1 MAKKRIKQ
9 KRKKS
14 KKKIQANSAHAS
26 LCALAPVII
35 DKKILEPIHA
45 KVQIPQKEVLY
56 RPTDKLVFVV
66 LGVVSGC
73 EAVFDLNQ
81 SLRVD
86 RPLLRAFGY
95 EKCADQSVIQG
106 TLNAATGEN
115 VQQLEDAL
123 KAIWDENNL
132 TVSLLEK
139 AQREGTVV
147 TIDMDLSGMPA
158 SKKAEKSEKGYF
170 AGKRNIYGRQLARIV
185 VPETQEIVTECL
197 YPGNRL
203 SCKVFKDMVK
213 KMEQTLPSDTKVQR
227 RLIRLRLDGG
237 FGTDANINYALWRGY
252 HLLVKIYSGKRAKVL
267 AKSVQEWV
275 DISPGSNNTSRQ
287 AGWVSKP
294 HRYGG
299 KTKQLAIRMPRKKG
313 DGYKYSVLVT
323 TAMNADIQTTVTDYD
338 GRSGVPESVFC
349 QDNQGLGM
357 RKRRKRGFVAQQML
371 TLLNQLAHNLI
382 RWMQKWLTTAV
393 EQSAMEQS
401 AVEQSA
407 AESSS
412 SDDESDHPGDFVPEN
427 AVLVVKTLN
436 GLGMKRFV
444 RQILSVSGRV
454 VMKKGKVLQV
464 ILNPLYPLINRIRT
478 AFVALLKPYGITVS
492 LDEI

>member
-1 MAKKRIKQ
+1 MAKKKIKR
-9 KRKKS
+9 KGKKS
-14 KKKIQANSAHAS
+14 KKKIQANSAYAS
-26 LCALAPVII
+26 LCALAPVIT
-35 DKKILEPIHA
+35 DKKILEPIHEE
-45 KVQIPQKEVLY
+45 VRIPQKKVFY

-86 RPLLRAFGY
+86 RQLLRAFGY
-95 EKCADQSVIQG
+95 EKCADQSVIQD

-115 VQQLEDAL
+115 VQQMEDAL

-139 AQREGTVV
+139 ARREGTVT

-158 SKKAEKSEKGYF
+158 SKKAEEAKKGYF
-170 AGKRNIYGRQLARIV
+170 AGKRNIYGRQLARIL
-185 VPETQEIVTECL
+185 VPETQEIVADCL

-213 KMEQTLPSDTKVQR
+213 KMEQFLPLDTKVQR

-252 HLLVKIYSGKRAKVL
+252 HLLVKMYSGNRAKVL

-275 DISPGSNNTSRQ
+275 DISPGSNNIPRQ

-299 KTKQLAIRMPRKKG
+299 KTKQLAIRMPKKKG
-313 DGYKYSVLVT
+313 AGYKYSVLVT
-323 TAMNADIQTTVTDYD
+323 TDMNADIQTTVTDYD
-338 GRSGVPESVFC
+338 GRSGVPESAFC

-357 RKRRKRGFVAQQML
+357 RKRRKRSFVAQQML
-371 TLLNQLAHNLI
+371 TLLNQLGHNLI
-382 RWMQKWLTTAV
+382 RWMQKWLMTAV
-393 EQSAMEQS
+393 EQS
-401 AVEQSA
+401 AVEQST
-407 AESSS
+407 AESTSP
-412 SDDESDHPGDFVPEN
+412 DDESDHPRDFVPEN
-427 AVLVVKTLN
+427 ADLVVKTLN
-436 GLGMKRFV
+436 ALGMKRFV

-454 VMKKGKVLQV
+454 VMNKGKVLQV
-464 ILNPLYPLINRIRT
+464 ILNPLYPLINRIRN

>member
-1 MAKKRIKQ
+1 MSKKRIKR

-14 KKKIQANSAHAS
+14 KKEIQANSAHAS
-26 LCALAPVII
+26 LCALAPVIA
-35 DKKILEPIHA
+35 DRKIFEPIHE
-45 KVQIPQKEVLY
+45 KVQIPQKEVFY

-81 SLRVD
+81 NLRVD

-95 EKCADQSVIQG
+95 EKCADQSVIQD
-106 TLNAATGEN
+106 TLNAATLEN

-123 KAIWDENNL
+123 KVIWDKNNL
-132 TVSLLEK
+132 TVAFLENS
-139 AQREGTVV
+139 QRDGSVV
-147 TIDMDLSGMPA
+147 TIDMDLSGMPS
-158 SKKAEKSEKGYF
+158 SKKAEEAEKGYF
-170 AGKRNIYGRQLARIV
+170 SGKRNIYGRQLARTL
-185 VPETQEIVTECL
+185 VPETQEIVSESL

-213 KMEQTLPSDTKVQR
+213 KMEQTLSLDTKSQR
-227 RLIRLRLDGG
+227 QLIRLRLDGG
-237 FGTDANINYALWRGY
+237 FGTDENINYALWRSY
-252 HLLVKIYSGKRAKVL
+252 HLLVKMFSGNRANVL

-275 DISPGSNNTSRQ
+275 DISPDTDNIPRQ
-287 AGWVSKP
+287 AGWVTQA
-294 HRYGG
+294 HRYCR
-299 KTKQLAIRMPRKKG
+299 KTIQLAIRMPKKKG
-313 DGYKYSVLVT
+313 DGYKYSVLVST
-323 TAMNADIQTTVTDYD
+323 DMSADIHTTVTDYD
-338 GRSGVPESVFC
+338 GRSGVPESTFC

-357 RKRRKRGFVAQQML
+357 RKRRKRSFVAQQML

-382 RWMQKWLTTAV
+382 RWMQKWLMTAV
-393 EQSAMEQS
+393 EQSA
-401 AVEQSA
+401 AKP
-407 AESSS
+407 
-412 SDDESDHPGDFVPEN
+412 SDDESEHSRDSVPED
-427 AVLVVKTLN
+427 AGLVVKTLN

-444 RQILSVSGRV
+444 RQILSLSGRV

-478 AFVALLKPYGITVS
+478 AFEALLKPYGIPIS

>member
-1 MAKKRIKQ
+1 M
-9 KRKKS
+9 
-14 KKKIQANSAHAS
+14 
-26 LCALAPVII
+26 
-35 DKKILEPIHA
+35 
-45 KVQIPQKEVLY
+45 LY
-56 RPTDKLVFVV
+56 RPTDKLVFVA
-66 LGVVSGC
+66 LGIVSGC

-95 EKCADQSVIQG
+95 EKCADQSVIQT
-106 TLNAATGEN
+106 TLNAATQEN

-139 AQREGTVV
+139 AQREGKIE

-158 SKKAEKSEKGYF
+158 SKNAEESEKGYF
-170 AGKRNIYGRQLARIV
+170 AGRRNIYGRQLGRIL
-185 VPETQEIVTECL
+185 VPETQEIVADCL

-213 KMEQTLPSDTKVQR
+213 KMEQVLPLDTKVQR

-252 HLLVKIYSGKRAKVL
+252 RLLVKMYSGNRAKVL

-275 DISPGSNNTSRQ
+275 DISPGENNIPRQ

-299 KTKQLAIRMPRKKG
+299 KTRQLAIRMPKKKG
-313 DGYKYSVLVT
+313 AGYKYSVLVT
-323 TAMNADIQTTVTDYD
+323 THMNADIQTTSTDYD
-338 GRSGVPESVFC
+338 GRSGVPESAFA

-357 RKRRKRGFVAQQML
+357 RKRRKRSFVAQEML

-382 RWMQKWLTTAV
+382 RWMQKWLMTAV
-393 EQSAMEQS
+393 EQSAIEQS
-401 AVEQSA
+401 V

-412 SDDESDHPGDFVPEN
+412 SDDESEHPRDSAPED
-427 AVLVVKTLN
+427 VDLVVKTLN

-454 VMKKGKVLQV
+454 MMKKGKVCQV

>member
-1 MAKKRIKQ
+1 MAKKRIKR

-14 KKKIQANSAHAS
+14 KQKIQENSAHAS
-26 LCALAPVII
+26 LCALAPVIT
-35 DKKILEPIHA
+35 DKEILDPIHE

-95 EKCADQSVIQG
+95 EKCADQSVIQD
-106 TLNAATGEN
+106 TLNAATQEN

-139 AQREGTVV
+139 SQREGTVA

-158 SKKAEKSEKGYF
+158 SKKAEKAEKGYF
-170 AGKRNIYGRQLARIV
+170 SGKRNIHGRQLARILA
-185 VPETQEIVTECL
+185 PETQEIVAECL

-203 SCKVFKDMVK
+203 SCKAFKDMVQ
-213 KMEQTLPSDTKVQR
+213 KMEQILPSDTKAQR

-237 FGTDANINYALWRGY
+237 FGADENINFALWRGY
-252 HLLVKIYSGKRAKVL
+252 HLLVKMYSGKRANAL

-275 DISPGSNNTSRQ
+275 DISPGSSNTKRQ
-287 AGWVSKP
+287 AGWLSKP
-294 HRYGG
+294 HRYGR

-313 DGYKYSVLVT
+313 VGYKYSVLVT
-323 TAMNADIQTTVTDYD
+323 TDMNADIQTTIADYD
-338 GRSGVPESVFC
+338 GRSGVPESAFC

-357 RKRRKRGFVAQQML
+357 RKRRKRSFVAQQML

-382 RWMQKWLTTAV
+382 RWMQKWLMTAV
-393 EQSAMEQS
+393 EESAIAE
-401 AVEQSA
+401 SA
-407 AESSS
+407 AEFSS
-412 SDDESDHPGDFVPEN
+412 SDDESDHPSDFVPEN
-427 AVLVVKTLN
+427 ADLVVKTLN

-454 VMKKGKVLQV
+454 VMNKGKALQV

>member
-1 MAKKRIKQ
+1 MAKKRIKR

-26 LCALAPVII
+26 LCALAPVIT
-35 DKKILEPIHA
+35 DKEILEPIHE

-95 EKCADQSVIQG
+95 EKCADQSVIQD

-139 AQREGTVV
+139 AQREGTVA

-158 SKKAEKSEKGYF
+158 SKKAEEVEKGYF
-170 AGKRNIYGRQLARIV
+170 AGKRNIYGRQLARIL
-185 VPETQEIVTECL
+185 VPETQEIVSESL

-203 SCKVFKDMVK
+203 SLEVFKDMVK
-213 KMEQTLPSDTKVQR
+213 KMEQILPSDTKVQR

-252 HLLVKIYSGKRAKVL
+252 HLLVKMYSGKRAKVL
-267 AKSVQEWV
+267 AKSVQEWI
-275 DISPGSNNTSRQ
+275 DITPGSNNTARQ

-299 KTKQLAIRMPRKKG
+299 KTRQLAIRMPKKKG
-313 DGYKYSVLVT
+313 AGYKYSVLVT
-323 TAMNADIQTTVTDYD
+323 TDMNADIQTTVTDYD
-338 GRSGVPESVFC
+338 GRSGVPESAFC

-382 RWMQKWLTTAV
+382 RWMQKWLMTAV
-393 EQSAMEQS
+393 EQS

-407 AESSS
+407 AEFSS
-412 SDDESDHPGDFVPEN
+412 SDDESDHPSDFVPEN
-427 AVLVVKTLN
+427 ADLVVKTLN

-478 AFVALLKPYGITVS
+478 AFVELLKPYGITVS
-492 LDEI
+492 LGEI

>member
-1 MAKKRIKQ
+1 MAKKRIKR

-14 KKKIQANSAHAS
+14 KKKIQTNSAHAS
-26 LCALAPVII
+26 LCALAPVIT
-35 DKKILEPIHA
+35 DKEILEPIHQ
-45 KVQIPQKEVLY
+45 KVQIPQKEVFY

-95 EKCADQSVIQG
+95 GKCADQSVIQT
-106 TLNAATGEN
+106 TLNAATQEN
-115 VQQLEDAL
+115 VQQMEDAL

-139 AQREGTVV
+139 AQREGGIE

-158 SKKAEKSEKGYF
+158 SKKAEEAEKGYF
-170 AGKRNIYGRQLARIV
+170 AGKRNIYGRQLARILA
-185 VPETQEIVTECL
+185 PETQEIVAESL

-213 KMEQTLPSDTKVQR
+213 KMEQILPLDTKAQR

-237 FGTDANINYALWRGY
+237 FGTDKNINFALWRDY
-252 HLLVKIYSGKRAKVL
+252 HLLVKMYSGNRAKVL
-267 AKSVQEWV
+267 AKSIQEWV
-275 DISPGSNNTSRQ
+275 DISPGSNNIPRQ

-294 HRYGG
+294 HRYAR
-299 KTKQLAIRMPRKKG
+299 KTKQLAIRMPKKKG

-323 TAMNADIQTTVTDYD
+323 TDMNADIQTTVTDYD

-357 RKRRKRGFVAQQML
+357 RKRRKRSFVAQQML
-371 TLLNQLAHNLI
+371 MLLNQLAHNLI
-382 RWMQKWLTTAV
+382 RWMQKWLMTAV
-393 EQSAMEQS
+393 EQSA
-401 AVEQSA
+401 VEQPA
-407 AESSS
+407 AEFSS
-412 SDDESDHPGDFVPEN
+412 SDDEWDHPGDFVPEN
-427 AVLVVKTLN
+427 ADLVVKTLN

-444 RQILSVSGRV
+444 RQILSISGRV
-454 VMKKGKVLQV
+454 VMNKGKVLQV

-478 AFVALLKPYGITVS
+478 AFMALLKPYGITVS